1 MVVQI
6 SNCRMYMTMTC
17 SLRRRG
23 VEARMSGTTDHLL
36 AGEEDSSDVLHI
48 KSKIL
53 EVVVVFHMSQ

>member
-1 MVVQI
+1 
-6 SNCRMYMTMTC
+6 MYMTMTC